1 MAKVLQGKV
10 VSTKMQKTIVI
21 EVVFARK
28 HPLYKKIVRKK
39 NRFKAHNENMAVKEG
54 DMVKIVETRP
64 LSGDKHFRLLE
75 VIKEY
80 GTK

>member
-28 HPLYKKIVRKK
+28 HPLYKKVVRKK
-39 NRFKAHNENMAVKEG
+39 NRFKAHNENIAVKEG
-54 DMVKIVETRP
+54 DMVKIIETRP
-64 LSGDKHFRLLE
+64 LSGDKHFKLLE
-75 VIKEY
+75 IIK
-80 GTK
+80 

>member
-1 MAKVLQGKV
+1 MAKILQGKV

-54 DMVKIVETRP
+54 DMVKIIETRP

-75 VIKEY
+75 VIS
-80 GTK
+80 